1 MIRIFTHVVTFVN
14 ASPPPSHLLCPS
26 HFLGIP
32 PSPNRQALPHSRLW
46 PWLFPREY
54 HRLLLIPQIFA
65 HNETFSALFFISVI
79 VSDILSLYISICSI
93 SIKEYY
99 RLPSVLFPDVF
110 LVHILCSINI
120 SWLVKWTLMSLRTPI
135 LDIGLASNHFPH
147 PKRGW
152 DKNGFPRRGS
162 IYFFTIG
169 WLILD
174 TGQMSAWTQ
183 GSSVDCV
190 VFILNKRGLERVG
203 MRAEKSYLWPHFCSE
218 LQSAPGSLLP
228 FGLRWIFCQ
237 VKFST
242 ALDQGH
248 HLQMT
253 LTFQKT
259 RWF

>member
-54 HRLLLIPQIFA
+54 HCLLLIPQIFA
-65 HNETFSALFFISVI
+65 HNETFSALFFISFI

-93 SIKEYY
+93 SIKDY

-162 IYFFTIG
+162 IYF
-169 WLILD
+169 LPSVDL
-174 TGQMSAWTQ
+174 SWTQ
-183 GSSVDCV
+183 GRCQPEHRVLQWIVLFLSWTKEAWSAWGWELRSPTCDHTFAQNYRVLQAHYYHLASDGFSVR
-190 VFILNKRGLERVG
+190 L
-203 MRAEKSYLWPHFCSE
+203 
-218 LQSAPGSLLP
+218 SLA
-228 FGLRWIFCQ
+228 Q
-237 VKFST
+237 
-242 ALDQGH
+242 H
-248 HLQMT
+248 
-253 LTFQKT
+253 
-259 RWF
+259 